1 MYPTEIAARIDARHG
16 VARASTLRMAGASAR
31 DIRRA
36 LVTGSI
42 WKVRAGVYATPD
54 VSADIVTAARHGGAL
69 CCASALAQ
77 LGVWVLD
84 ADAIHVA
91 MGPHGRQREHAGCA
105 CIPHWDEGAT
115 GFGRVDIVRALVQ
128 LARCQGDEAFF
139 AAFESAWHRGLLS
152 RRDRLAVRARLDA
165 RQRRLVDAARSDSES
180 ELESLLRI
188 RLLRMG
194 IVLRCQVRIRT
205 VGRVDFVVGDR
216 IILEV
221 DGRENHDGESHRHRD
236 LVRDA
241 NAAALGYRTLRFDYA
256 LVIHNWPRVERAIVG
271 ALRRTA

>member
-31 DIRRA
+31 DIRR
-36 LVTGSI
+36 
-42 WKVRAGVYATPD
+42 
-54 VSADIVTAARHGGAL
+54 
-69 CCASALAQ
+69 
-77 LGVWVLD
+77 
-84 ADAIHVA
+84 
-91 MGPHGRQREHAGCA
+91 
-105 CIPHWDEGAT
+105 
-115 GFGRVDIVRALVQ
+115 
-128 LARCQGDEAFF
+128 
-139 AAFESAWHRGLLS
+139 
-152 RRDRLAVRARLDA
+152 DRLAVRARLDA

-180 ELESLLRI
+180 GLESLLRI

-256 LVIHNWPRVERAIVG
+256 LVIHDWPRVERAIVG
-271 ALRRTA
+271 ALRRRA